1 MPSSTNNQQ
10 LTTSKPQSHF
20 TLEFLHP
27 ASKLCGMVR
36 RTTMMKKTQ
45 AARRLNEQFASDNY
59 SGICPEALAYL
70 EKVNAG
76 HEFSYGEDRWTAE
89 VCDLFREMFARPCE
103 VFFVFNG
110 TAANSL
116 ALASLCQSYHSIVCH
131 RLAHVET
138 DECGAPEFFSHG
150 AKLLVAEGHD
160 GKLDPAGVKEVVTRR
175 TDIHYPK
182 PKVVSVTQ
190 ATELGTVY
198 TPQELAALHRV
209 AKSHRLKVHM
219 DGARFANAVASL
231 GVRPREMS
239 VDCGVDV
246 LCLGGSKNGL
256 AMGEAVIFFDLEP
269 AEEFAYRCKQAGQ
282 LAAKMRFIAAQWLGV
297 LKTGAWLRNARHANH
312 CAEVLE
318 RHLRRIDEVEI
329 MLPRQANSVFVRMPP
344 AAIESMHARG
354 WHFYTFIGLGGARLM
369 CSWNTTER
377 AIQAFIRDLK
387 SCLAR

>member
-1 MPSSTNNQQ
+1 MTRQ
-10 LTTSKPQSHF
+10 
-20 TLEFLHP
+20 
-27 ASKLCGMVR
+27 
-36 RTTMMKKTQ
+36 KKTTNGPHG
-45 AARRLNEQFASDNY
+45 LNEQFASDNY

-70 EKVNAG
+70 EKVNTG
-76 HEFSYGEDRWTAE
+76 HETSYGDDRWTAE
-89 VCDLFREMFARPCE
+89 VCDLFRAVFERPCE

-131 RLAHVET
+131 RFAHVET

-150 AKLLVAEGHD
+150 AKLLAVEGRD
-160 GKLDPAGVKEVVTRR
+160 GKLDPAGLKEVVTRR

-198 TPQELAALHRV
+198 TPNELAALHKT
-209 AKSHRLKVHM
+209 AKALRLKIHM

-231 GVRPREMS
+231 GVRPGEIS
-239 VDCGVDV
+239 ADCGVDV

-256 AMGEAVIFFDLEP
+256 AVGEAVIFFDLAP

-297 LKTGAWLRNARHANH
+297 LKTGAWLRHARHANR
-312 CAEVLE
+312 CAEILE
-318 RHLRRIDEVEI
+318 RHLHQIDEVQV
-329 MLPRQANSVFVRMPP
+329 MMPRQANSVFVQMPP
-344 AAIESMHARG
+344 AAIEALHARG
-354 WHFYTFIGLGGARLM
+354 WHFYTFIGHGGARLM
-369 CSWNTTER
+369 CSWDTTER
-377 AIQAFIRDLK
+377 AVEAFIKDLK
-387 SCLAR
+387 SCLA

>member
-1 MPSSTNNQQ
+1 
-10 LTTSKPQSHF
+10 
-20 TLEFLHP
+20 
-27 ASKLCGMVR
+27 
-36 RTTMMKKTQ
+36 MKKTKGP
-45 AARRLNEQFASDNY
+45 RGLNEQFASDNY

-70 EKVNAG
+70 EKVNDG
-76 HEFSYGEDRWTAE
+76 HESSYGDDRWTAE
-89 VCDLFREMFARPCE
+89 VCDLFREIFASPCE

-110 TAANSL
+110 TASNSL
-116 ALASLCQSYHSIVCH
+116 ALASLCMSYHSIVCH

-150 AKLLVAEGHD
+150 AKLLVAEGHN

-198 TPQELAALHRV
+198 TPKELAALHKA
-209 AKSHRLKVHM
+209 AKSLHLKIHM
-219 DGARFANAVASL
+219 DGARFANAVAFL
-231 GVRPREMS
+231 GVKPRQIS

-256 AMGEAVIFFDLEP
+256 AVGEAVIFFDLEP

-297 LKTGAWLRNARHANH
+297 LKTGAWLRHAQHSNR
-312 CAEVLE
+312 CAAMLE
-318 RHLRRIDEVEI
+318 QGLRKIDEVEI
-329 MLPRQANSVFVRMPP
+329 LLPRQANSVFVKMPP
-344 AAIESMHARG
+344 AVIDAMHAKG

-369 CSWNTTER
+369 CSWNTTEQ
-377 AIQAFIRDLK
+377 AIKAFIKDLK
-387 SCLAR
+387 GCLTR